1 VPFRELRVKKN
12 KKFKLIGVDL
22 GGTNVRAGLVQNGKI
37 VALDKRPISS
47 HAKKEIVLEEV
58 CQSIA
63 TVFRKDVRG
72 IGIDVPSLVDAEK
85 GIVFNVANI
94 PSWKKVPLKK
104 ILEKRFGVPVFV
116 NNDAK
121 CFALGEFHY
130 GEGRGYKNVIGL
142 IIGTGMGA
150 GVILNGKLFS
160 GTNGGAGEIGHIPYK
175 ENEFEHFCSG
185 RFFERE
191 FGLDGATLD
200 QRAIAGD
207 RDAQEKLASFGD
219 AFADAIMAILYAY
232 DPEIIVLGGSVTR
245 SYPFFEK
252 RMHERLKTF
261 RFQKEL
267 KRVKIVRSKKAH
279 IAVLAAAALC
289 LDSE

>member
-1 VPFRELRVKKN
+1 M
-12 KKFKLIGVDL
+12 
-22 GGTNVRAGLVQNGKI
+22 RAGLVQNGKI